1 MIRHEAVQLDVETES
16 GSCRCSQDRNLRGG
30 TGRRRTGRVKSF
42 GPLPGRQAVS
52 TTSRVGLRTEA
63 GRWPAVGFCVT
74 AGATGGG
81 RRD

>member
-42 GPLPGRQAVS
+42 GPFL
-52 TTSRVGLRTEA
+52 A
-63 GRWPAVGFCVT
+63 GRP
-74 AGATGGG
+74 
-81 RRD
+81 